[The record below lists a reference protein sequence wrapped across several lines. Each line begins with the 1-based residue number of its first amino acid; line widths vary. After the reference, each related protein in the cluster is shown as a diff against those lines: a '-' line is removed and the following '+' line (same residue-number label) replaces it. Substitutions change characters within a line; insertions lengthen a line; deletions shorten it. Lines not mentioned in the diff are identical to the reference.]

1 MWKLFSVSPFA
12 NAIAFI
18 PGTPTVTG
26 VTVSPEEATVSA
38 GQVLTLTAK
47 VATTNFA
54 PQAVTW
60 SSDNPLV
67 TVSAS
72 GVVKVDPTA
81 NGDVNIKATSK
92 FDTTQ
97 IGACV
102 ITVQ

>member
-1 MWKLFSVSPFA
+1 MSPFA

-18 PGTPTVTG
+18 PNTPTVTG
-26 VTVSPEEATVSA
+26 VTVSPATATVSA

-54 PQAVTW
+54 PQAATW
-60 SSDNPLV
+60 TSDNPLV

-72 GVVKVDPTA
+72 GVVKVDPAATGTA
-81 NGDVNIKATSK
+81 NITATSK
-92 FDTTQ
+92 FNTAKS
-97 IGACV
+97 GKCV